1 MRKQN
6 IKQPTGAELIKS
18 LEKVE
23 GRELKYQ
30 DLCKSLNLT
39 PKGGCSKVTQLDN
52 IRNYCQLDTLEH
64 PTRYIVQEVYP
75 EADALINELD
85 KESYEAAFEAA
96 LYQVFLK
103 TNCATIYA

>member
-30 DLCKSLNLT
+30 DLCKALNLT
-39 PKGGCSKVTQLDN
+39 PKGGCSKITQ
-52 IRNYCQLDTLEH
+52 R
-64 PTRYIVQEVYP
+64 
-75 EADALINELD
+75 
-85 KESYEAAFEAA
+85 K
-96 LYQVFLK
+96 
-103 TNCATIYA
+103 